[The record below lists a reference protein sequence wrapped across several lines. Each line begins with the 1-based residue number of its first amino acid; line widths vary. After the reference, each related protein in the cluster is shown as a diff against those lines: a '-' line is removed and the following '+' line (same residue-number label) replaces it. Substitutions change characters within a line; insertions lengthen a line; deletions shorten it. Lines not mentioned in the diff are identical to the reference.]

1 MAKRYAVLLLSV
13 LVLGIGQIGG
23 LCEESAQ
30 VNLIITDQGHG
41 YLSGHWFR
49 DVLIYA
55 YDPETKLR
63 VGEAI
68 AVFSPAEDPI
78 EVRISP
84 GHYVVVAHVRY
95 DPADVVL
102 GYADVVEGQASVLV
116 VSTVKLPSQPQEY

>member
-1 MAKRYAVLLLSV
+1 VAKRYAFLLLSV
-13 LVLGIGQIGG
+13 LVLGIGQMSG
-23 LCEESAQ
+23 LCEEAAPAS
-30 VNLIITDQGHG
+30 LIVTDGGDG

-49 DVLIYA
+49 DVLVYA

-78 EVRISP
+78 EVRASP

-95 DPADVVL
+95 DPAGIVL
-102 GYADVVEGQASVLV
+102 GYIDVLEGQT
-116 VSTVKLPSQPQEY
+116 STLRIGAVALPIEPMEY